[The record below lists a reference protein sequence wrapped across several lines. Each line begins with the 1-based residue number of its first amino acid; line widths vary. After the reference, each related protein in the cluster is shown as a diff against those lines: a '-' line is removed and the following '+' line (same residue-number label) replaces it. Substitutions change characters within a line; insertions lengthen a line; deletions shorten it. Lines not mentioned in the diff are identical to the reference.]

1 MDHMSTTNVAEAKA
15 KLSQLI
21 EQALSGEEVVIAK
34 HGKPLVKLVPVEL
47 DTSPRDLTK
56 RVWEGELW
64 IADDFDELP
73 DDLLRAFEG
82 EADETAP

>member
-1 MDHMSTTNVAEAKA
+1 MSTTNVAEAKA

>member
-1 MDHMSTTNVAEAKA
+1 MSTTNVAEAKA

-21 EQALSGEEVVIAK
+21 DKALSGEEVVIAK

-64 IADDFDELP
+64 IADDFNELP
-73 DDLLRAFEG
+73 DDLLRAFEV

>member
-1 MDHMSTTNVAEAKA
+1 MATTNVAEAKA

-21 EQALSGEEVVIAK
+21 EKALSGEEVVIAK
-34 HGKPLVKLVPVEL
+34 HGKPLVKLVPVDL
-47 DTSPRDLTK
+47 DTSPRDLTH
-56 RVWEGELW
+56 RVWEGDLW
-64 IADDFDELP
+64 IAEDFDELP

>member
-1 MDHMSTTNVAEAKA
+1 MSTTNVAEAKA

-64 IADDFDELP
+64 IADDFNELP

>member
-1 MDHMSTTNVAEAKA
+1 MSTTNVAEAKA

-21 EQALSGEEVVIAK
+21 DKALSGEEVVIAK

>member
-1 MDHMSTTNVAEAKA
+1 MSTTNVAEAKA

-21 EQALSGEEVVIAK
+21 DKALSGEEVVIAK

-64 IADDFDELP
+64 IADDFNELP